1 MSEYTRDAGMI
12 TRYEIQCQTMS
23 CRRSHYFGTTDKH
36 ACAREARRSGWRYI
50 NGAWHCEECAN
61 ERMPK

>member
-23 CRRSHYFGTTDKH
+23 CRHAHYFGTTDKH

-50 NGAWHCEECAN
+50 NRAWYCEECAN